1 MDSAVGEPGVLV
13 TKDTVA
19 EAPPLALG
27 VNVRVNDAVPPAGI
41 VSGSEGP
48 LSANTELLAE
58 ADVTVTLEP
67 AAPSVAGRVMLV
79 PTATLPKLKLPGL
92 MEN

>member
-1 MDSAVGEPGVLV
+1 MNIRCELKCTD
-13 TKDTVA
+13 
-19 EAPPLALG
+19 
-27 VNVRVNDAVPPAGI
+27 
-41 VSGSEGP
+41 GSIRQIR
-48 LSANTELLAE
+48 NTELLAE